1 MEMHGP
7 FTSFH
12 KESPVPGYAGLNL
25 SRQLEF
31 CDESID
37 GWNWRQIEH
46 VLHSMDLSMEV
57 SESFW

>member
-1 MEMHGP
+1 MNFG
-7 FTSFH
+7 
-12 KESPVPGYAGLNL
+12 
-25 SRQLEF
+25 
-31 CDESID
+31 DESIG